1 MFGTDSCDGWTDRT
15 HCGRTLGVW
24 HGNILDQVAVEPRLK
39 LRPQVYMVWV
49 RPRGPR
55 PGLAHSSPA
64 IPNSAVYTV
73 EELGLG

>member
-1 MFGTDSCDGWTDRT
+1 M
-15 HCGRTLGVW
+15 W
-24 HGNILDQVAVEPRLK
+24 HENILDQVAVESWLK
-39 LRPQVYMVWV
+39 LRPQVYIVWV

-64 IPNSAVYTV
+64 LPNSAVCTV